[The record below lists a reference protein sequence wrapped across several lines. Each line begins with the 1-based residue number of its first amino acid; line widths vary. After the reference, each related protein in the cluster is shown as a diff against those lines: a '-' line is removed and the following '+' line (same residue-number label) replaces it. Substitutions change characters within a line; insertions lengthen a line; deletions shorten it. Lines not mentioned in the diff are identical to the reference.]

1 MADMSLIKVAKD
13 NLIKLLLGKAA
24 APIGLV
30 NLQRY
35 FRIYGEINFNKQ
47 VEDGVIIAVSTDFN
61 QGSIVTQGRDEVE
74 LDENIKDAILTAFE
88 VPSSYAKEAGI
99 HRIGAAT
106 NAYAPA

>member
-1 MADMSLIKVAKD
+1 MSLIKVAKD
-13 NLIKLLLGKAA
+13 YVVKLLLGKES

-30 NLQRY
+30 NLERY
-35 FRIYGEINFNKQ
+35 FRAYRAINFVKHQ
-47 VEDGVIIAVSTDFN
+47 EGDVIVAVSSDFN

-88 VPSSYAKEAGI
+88 VPSAYAKEAGI
-99 HRIGAAT
+99 HRIGKAT